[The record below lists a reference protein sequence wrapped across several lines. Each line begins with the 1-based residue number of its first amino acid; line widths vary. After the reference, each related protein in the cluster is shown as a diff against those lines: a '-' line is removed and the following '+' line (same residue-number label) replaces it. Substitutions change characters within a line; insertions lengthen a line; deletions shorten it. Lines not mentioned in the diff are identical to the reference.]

1 MTEYIVIQ
9 TSPEQNLADF
19 SRYLWQQKIS
29 HRIVIEDGHQLL
41 LVGNEKDA
49 AQVSLA
55 FRAYSSGEK
64 ELPKIA
70 PAYSNSLTRFVAAIR
85 AAPVTA
91 ILIALSIAGFLLVE
105 FDPRFTIVSWFTF
118 FDFEILFGGR
128 TLFSLP
134 PGEYWRL
141 ITPIFLHFGWLHVTF
156 NSLMLWELGKR
167 IEALQGSDRMIGIVM
182 VMGLGS
188 NIAQSL
194 YAGANI
200 FGGMSGVIYGLLGY
214 AWIWSTLCPRKS
226 LGIPRALLIFMLGSM
241 VLFMFGAASLLNVGA
256 VANAAHVGG
265 LVMGMILGAAAGLI
279 ARSSGNA

>member
-9 TSPEQNLADF
+9 TSPDQNLGEF
-19 SRYLWQQKIS
+19 SRYLWRHKVS
-29 HRIVIEDGHQLL
+29 HRIVVEGDKQLL
-41 LVGNEKDA
+41 LVGNRDDA
-49 AQVSLA
+49 EQVSNA
-55 FRAYSSGEK
+55 FRAYISGETA
-64 ELPKIA
+64 LPDIA
-70 PAYSNSLTRFVAAIR
+70 PASGNSSGKFLAAIR
-85 AAPVTA
+85 SAPVTA
-91 ILIALSIAGFLLVE
+91 ILIALSLAGFALVE
-105 FDPRFTIVSWFTF
+105 FDPHFEIVSWFTF
-118 FDFEILFGGR
+118 FDFKVLFGGQ

-141 ITPIFLHFGWLHVTF
+141 ITPIFLHFGWLHITF

-167 IEALQGSDRMIGIVM
+167 VEALQGSDRMIGIVM

-188 NIAQSL
+188 NIAQSV

-214 AWIWSTLCPRKS
+214 AWIWSALCPRHS
-226 LGIPRALLIFMLGSM
+226 LGIPKALLIFMLGSM